1 MNELRM
7 YVELLFEG
15 KVLTADAIELKEEI
29 YGNLV
34 ARYEDLLA
42 EGVSEA
48 EALRRTKE
56 SMTSIDDVLEEPVS
70 MAGSAEQTLSVDG
83 ASGERDV
90 AGTAAGAADAAAG
103 AAAAH
108 EGVAASAVTDAAR
121 AGASGAASA
130 APVGAVS
137 CEDGTTAVV
146 PDGAVLRDGG
156 MTAPI
161 ADGARWHGD
170 GDAAGTS
177 DGATVRENGAASAA
191 TESPVAP
198 SSHRARTGLSKTTK
212 IVIAVLVGLLCL
224 GGLGMWVF
232 VELFGID
239 EAVESRVEA
248 VEDRVEDKVTG
259 AVEGVLGSVGNDASA
274 ELDQS
279 ILAVDPAVLAGY
291 VGLSVADA
299 NQLTGLIA
307 ALPLGA
313 DYAQSV
319 TGGAAGDTVSFELT
333 NIPDALDDDA
343 VERVLAFDA
352 MALFTVLPEV
362 SQVQIGVQE
371 QGDSAA
377 ERDFYV
383 FDRETMEVR
392 CQAFPADHV
401 GGFSP
406 DLLDDATAWSALV
419 KECTSASF
427 YDEVCELAER

>member
-70 MAGSAEQTLSVDG
+70 MAGSAEQAHSADDAL
-83 ASGERDV
+83 GERD
-90 AGTAAGAADAAAG
+90 AAD
-103 AAAAH
+103 
-108 EGVAASAVTDAAR
+108 T
-121 AGASGAASA
+121 
-130 APVGAVS
+130 
-137 CEDGTTAVV
+137 
-146 PDGAVLRDGG
+146 
-156 MTAPI
+156 
-161 ADGARWHGD
+161 ADGD
-170 GDAAGTS
+170 TAGTS
-177 DGATVRENGAASAA
+177 DGATVREDGAASAVSG
-191 TESPVAP
+191 SPVA
-198 SSHRARTGLSKTTK
+198 SSSCRMRTGLSKTTK
-212 IVIAVLVGLLCL
+212 VIIVVLVGLLCL
-224 GGLGMWVF
+224 GGLGMWAF

-259 AVEGVLGSVGNDASA
+259 AVEGVQGSVGNDVSA

-279 ILAVDPAVLAGY
+279 ILAVDPAVLASY

-319 TGGAAGDTVSFELT
+319 TGSAAGDTVSFELT

-343 VERVLAFDA
+343 VERVLTFDA

-362 SQVQIGVQE
+362 AQVQIGVQE
-371 QGDSAA
+371 QGDSTA
-377 ERDFYV
+377 ERDLYV

-392 CQAFPADHV
+392 CQAFPADHA

>member
-56 SMTSIDDVLEEPVS
+56 SMASIDDVLEEPS
-70 MAGSAEQTLSVDG
+70 PLAESAGQAHSAVGALGERGAAGDAAGTTAGAVDG
-83 ASGERDV
+83 NKGAAAS
-90 AGTAAGAADAAAG
+90 AAADAARADAG
-103 AAAAH
+103 S
-108 EGVAASAVTDAAR
+108 AASEAH
-121 AGASGAASA
+121 
-130 APVGAVS
+130 VGAVS
-137 CEDGTTAVV
+137 CEDG
-146 PDGAVLRDGG
+146 
-156 MTAPI
+156 
-161 ADGARWHGD
+161 
-170 GDAAGTS
+170 
-177 DGATVRENGAASAA
+177 AAS
-191 TESPVAP
+191 TVSGSPVA
-198 SSHRARTGLSKTTK
+198 SSSRRARTGLSKTTK

-224 GGLGMWVF
+224 GSLGIWAF

-259 AVEGVLGSVGNDASA
+259 AVEGVHGSVGNDASA

-279 ILAVDPAVLAGY
+279 ILAVDPAVLASY

-307 ALPLGA
+307 TLPLGA

-319 TGGAAGDTVSFELT
+319 TGSAAGDTVSFELT

-362 SQVQIGVQE
+362 AQVQIGVQE
-371 QGDSAA
+371 QGDSADD
-377 ERDFYV
+377 RDFYV

-406 DLLDDATAWSALV
+406 DLLDDATAWSALA

>member
-56 SMTSIDDVLEEPVS
+56 SMTSIDDVLEEPVT
-70 MAGSAEQTLSVDG
+70 MADG
-83 ASGERDV
+83 AERAHSADDASRERDAV
-90 AGTAAGAADAAAG
+90 GTTAGDASGTASGTAVGAV
-103 AAAAH
+103 AAH

-130 APVGAVS
+130 ASVGAVYR
-137 CEDGTTAVV
+137 ED
-146 PDGAVLRDGG
+146 
-156 MTAPI
+156 
-161 ADGARWHGD
+161 
-170 GDAAGTS
+170 
-177 DGATVRENGAASAA
+177 GAASAV
-191 TESPVAP
+191 SGNPVAP
-198 SSHRARTGLSKTTK
+198 SSSRARTGLSKTTK
-212 IVIAVLVGLLCL
+212 TVIAVVVGLLCL
-224 GGLGMWVF
+224 GGLGMWAF

-239 EAVESRVEA
+239 EAVKSRVEA

-259 AVEGVLGSVGNDASA
+259 AVEGVQGSVGNDASA

-307 ALPLGA
+307 TLPLGA

-319 TGGAAGDTVSFELT
+319 TGSAAGDTVSFELT

-362 SQVQIGVQE
+362 AQVQIGVQE

-392 CQAFPADHV
+392 CQAFPADHA

-406 DLLDDATAWSALV
+406 DLLDDATAWSALA

>member
-70 MAGSAEQTLSVDG
+70 MAGSAERAHSADG
-83 ASGERDV
+83 ASGERGAAD
-90 AGTAAGAADAAAG
+90 TAAGAAD
-103 AAAAH
+103 AH

-121 AGASGAASA
+121 VGANSAASA

-137 CEDGTTAVV
+137 REDGA
-146 PDGAVLRDGG
+146 
-156 MTAPI
+156 
-161 ADGARWHGD
+161 
-170 GDAAGTS
+170 S
-177 DGATVRENGAASAA
+177 STVSK
-191 TESPVAP
+191 SPVAP
-198 SSHRARTGLSKTTK
+198 SQRRACTGLSKTTR
-212 IVIAVLVGLLCL
+212 IVIAVLMGLLCL

-259 AVEGVLGSVGNDASA
+259 AVEGVRGSVGNDASA

-299 NQLTGLIA
+299 NQLTDLIA
-307 ALPLGA
+307 TLPLGA

-319 TGGAAGDTVSFELT
+319 TGSAAGDTVSFELT
-333 NIPDALDDDA
+333 DIPDALDDDA

-362 SQVQIGVQE
+362 AQVQIGVQE
-371 QGDSAA
+371 QGDGAA
-377 ERDFYV
+377 ERDCYV
-383 FDRETMEVR
+383 FNRETMEVR
-392 CQAFPADHV
+392 CQAFPADHA

-406 DLLDDATAWSALV
+406 DLLDDAAAWRALV

>member
-56 SMTSIDDVLEEPVS
+56 SMTSIDDVLEEPAA
-70 MAGSAEQTLSVDG
+70 MAES
-83 ASGERDV
+83 
-90 AGTAAGAADAAAG
+90 
-103 AAAAH
+103 
-108 EGVAASAVTDAAR
+108 AAR
-121 AGASGAASA
+121 AHSA
-130 APVGAVS
+130 DDAPGK
-137 CEDGTTAVV
+137 
-146 PDGAVLRDGG
+146 R
-156 MTAPI
+156 
-161 ADGARWHGD
+161 
-170 GDAAGTS
+170 DAAGTS
-177 DGATVRENGAASAA
+177 GGATVREDGAASVVSG
-191 TESPVAP
+191 SPVAP
-198 SSHRARTGLSKTTK
+198 SSRRARTGLSRTTK

-259 AVEGVLGSVGNDASA
+259 AVEGVQSSVGNDASA

-279 ILAVDPAVLAGY
+279 ILAVDPAVLASY
-291 VGLSVADA
+291 VGLSVADT
-299 NQLTGLIA
+299 NQLIGLIA
-307 ALPLGA
+307 TLPLGA

-319 TGGAAGDTVSFELT
+319 TGSAAGDTVSFELA

-362 SQVQIGVQE
+362 AQVQIGVQE

-383 FDRETMEVR
+383 FDRETLEVR
-392 CQAFPADHV
+392 CQAFPADHA

>member
-56 SMTSIDDVLEEPVS
+56 SMTSIDDVLEEPAA
-70 MAGSAEQTLSVDG
+70 MAES
-83 ASGERDV
+83 
-90 AGTAAGAADAAAG
+90 
-103 AAAAH
+103 
-108 EGVAASAVTDAAR
+108 AAR
-121 AGASGAASA
+121 AHSADDAPGKRDAA
-130 APVGAVS
+130 
-137 CEDGTTAVV
+137 
-146 PDGAVLRDGG
+146 
-156 MTAPI
+156 
-161 ADGARWHGD
+161 

-177 DGATVRENGAASAA
+177 DSALSPEDGAASVVSG
-191 TESPVAP
+191 SPVAP
-198 SSHRARTGLSKTTK
+198 SSRRARTGLSRTMK

-224 GGLGMWVF
+224 GGLGIWAF

-259 AVEGVLGSVGNDASA
+259 AVEGVQSSVGNDASA

-279 ILAVDPAVLAGY
+279 ILAVDPAVLASY
-291 VGLSVADA
+291 VGLSVADT

-307 ALPLGA
+307 TLPLGA

-319 TGGAAGDTVSFELT
+319 AGSAAGDTVSFELA

-362 SQVQIGVQE
+362 AQVQIGVQE

-383 FDRETMEVR
+383 FDRETLEVR
-392 CQAFPADHV
+392 CQAFPADHA

-427 YDEVCELAER
+427 YDDVCELAER